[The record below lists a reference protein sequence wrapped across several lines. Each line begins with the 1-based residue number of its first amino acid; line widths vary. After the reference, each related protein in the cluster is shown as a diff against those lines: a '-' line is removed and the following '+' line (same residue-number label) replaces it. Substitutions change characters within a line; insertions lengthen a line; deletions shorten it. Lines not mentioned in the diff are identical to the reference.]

1 MMNIEDILNQEN
13 MMLKAKENVT
23 NHPKSSLYANIDW
36 EKAAVLFTKNKEI
49 ESKPS
54 KLPSAKDILKILA
67 GVGTIGAI
75 FVFPGAAPALGSLFL
90 GQKQYGRWQTKQVIS
105 QLGNR
110 KYAEI
115 EYLND
120 GRVKVKIT
128 KAGLTRA
135 LTYELDGMRLNIPK
149 KWDRKWRVIIFD
161 IPKKYNRVRDLFRM
175 RLKQL
180 GLWKLQESVYVSPY
194 PCFNEVEFLR
204 ELYGVSFTVQY
215 LLVEKLEDDLYL
227 RDHFEL
233 SS

>member
-1 MMNIEDILNQEN
+1 MDK
-13 MMLKAKENVT
+13 KANKIKIRRK
-23 NHPKSSLYANIDW
+23 KSQSPYANIDW
-36 EKAAVLFTKNKEI
+36 EKAVGLFTKNKNI
-49 ESKPS
+49 ESKTS
-54 KLPSAKDILKILA
+54 KLPSAKDILRILA

-75 FVFPGAAPALGSLFL
+75 FAFPGAAPALGSLFL

-105 QLGNR
+105 QLGKR
-110 KYAEI
+110 KYVET

-120 GRVKVKIT
+120 GRVRVKIT
-128 KAGLTRA
+128 EAGLTKA
-135 LTYELDGMRLNIPK
+135 LTYELENMRLNIPK

-180 GLWKLQESVYVSPY
+180 GLFKLQDSVYVSPY
-194 PCFNEVEFLR
+194 PCFDEVEFLR
-204 ELYGVSFTVQY
+204 ELYGVSFTVEY
-215 LLVEKLEDDLYL
+215 LLVEKLENDQYL